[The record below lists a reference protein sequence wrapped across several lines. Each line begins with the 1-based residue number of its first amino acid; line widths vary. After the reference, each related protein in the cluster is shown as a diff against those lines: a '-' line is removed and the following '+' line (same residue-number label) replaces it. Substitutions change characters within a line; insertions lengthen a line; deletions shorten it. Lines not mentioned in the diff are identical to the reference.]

1 MKDVHYHHNPGNAC
15 ALACYTMAAQYLL
28 PNENITFEKL
38 GKIADWHPGYV
49 VWGFR
54 AWKWM
59 MDCGLFMINYDII
72 DYEAWAEDG
81 ISGFRKF
88 HNAEELEYYETNTFD
103 LEHESQLVPLMYD
116 HPNFTYVRKQITFD
130 DVIREHNLP
139 GVCDVTLNMSVLY
152 NLEGFVGHR
161 VILLDITDSHVIF
174 HDPNRDG
181 SGKERKESRELFE
194 KAFYDPD
201 GRELVRYSLGN

>member
-15 ALACYTMAAQYLL
+15 ALACYTMAAQYLQ

-72 DYEAWAEDG
+72 DYEA
-81 ISGFRKF
+81 
-88 HNAEELEYYETNTFD
+88 
-103 LEHESQLVPLMYD
+103 
-116 HPNFTYVRKQITFD
+116 
-130 DVIREHNLP
+130 
-139 GVCDVTLNMSVLY
+139 
-152 NLEGFVGHR
+152 
-161 VILLDITDSHVIF
+161 
-174 HDPNRDG
+174 
-181 SGKERKESRELFE
+181 
-194 KAFYDPD
+194 
-201 GRELVRYSLGN
+201 